1 MLALQTRGARI
12 RVRMRLHVSVRFGPC
27 QALRSTRAME
37 PRAGG
42 GRIGDAAYAE
52 LIAEQLALDNVLRH
66 YMRGAATGPAVDHF
80 LASYEKGLR
89 VRMGL

>member
-1 MLALQTRGARI
+1 M
-12 RVRMRLHVSVRFGPC
+12 VD
-27 QALRSTRAME
+27 
-37 PRAGG
+37 AGG

-66 YMRGAATGPAVDHF
+66 YMRGAASGPAADHF

-89 VRMGL
+89 VLPPMRLPQLAWMLQLS